1 MKKWQISLHLKIVVI
16 ERAFKG
22 DSHFPEKPIRRPN
35 RQAPLW
41 LDQSSPLSI
50 LAAHWS
56 TNQSALP
63 LHALALYTFSTHT
76 HFLVGKIENFRK
88 NRETGRDS
96 RKNVFYIGIKR
107 KSKEIRNKI
116 QMEIWAYPKPVKSTK
131 KKTGK
136 ILVLYFLIE
145 SRLSFFIFTR

>member
-1 MKKWQISLHLKIVVI
+1 MNTKKIGKVNFSEITKKVKKWQISLHLKIVVI

-50 LAAHWS
+50 RVADWS
-56 TNQSALP
+56 TNQRPLP

-107 KSKEIRNKI
+107 KSKEYEIRYKWRFEPI
-116 QMEIWAYPKPVKSTK
+116 RS
-131 KKTGK
+131 
-136 ILVLYFLIE
+136 L
-145 SRLSFFIFTR
+145 

>member
-56 TNQSALP
+56 TNQRALP

-88 NRETGRDS
+88 TEKLVVIREKRH
-96 RKNVFYIGIKR
+96 FYPNQEK
-107 KSKEIRNKI
+107 KERN
-116 QMEIWAYPKPVKSTK
+116 TK
-131 KKTGK
+131 
-136 ILVLYFLIE
+136 
-145 SRLSFFIFTR
+145 